1 MHIRAGRLGPVALGL
16 GVERLDSTGCFSIHL
31 PPIVVQLLSHVWL
44 FATPWTASCQ
54 ASVSF
59 TISLSVPRLM
69 SFLSVKPSISS
80 SVSPFSSCPQFFP
93 AWIFPV
99 SQVFASGG
107 HSFGASALASA
118 LPINIQGWV
127 PLGLTGLISL
137 LSKGLSRVFYSTT
150 KCLPSVFLWALPTW
164 CGDTSDTFLLKDG
177 EVLASCAFIPCPILP
192 CVMLTVRYQLLYVF
206 NHS

>member
-1 MHIRAGRLGPVALGL
+1 MS
-16 GVERLDSTGCFSIHL
+16 DSL
-31 PPIVVQLLSHVWL
+31 PPHELHHARLLC
-44 FATPWTASCQ
+44 P
-54 ASVSF
+54 
-59 TISLSVPRLM
+59 SLSPWVSPN
-69 SFLSVKPSISS
+69 SCPFCQWSHPTISS

-192 CVMLTVRYQLLYVF
+192 CVMLTVRYQLLCYMFLITVKKM
-206 NHS
+206 